1 MADSLISLDYEI
13 KNVDIKEPL
22 NMKSDRYLIN
32 LDGDV
37 SNFKFPDKLIMS
49 TDNVFLKP
57 EDTR

>member
-1 MADSLISLDYEI
+1 MTDSLISLDYEI
-13 KNVDIKEPL
+13 KNVDIEEPL
-22 NMKSDRYLIN
+22 NMTSDRYLIN

>member
-13 KNVDIKEPL
+13 KNVDIEEPL
-22 NMKSDRYLIN
+22 NMTSDRYLIN